1 MAKKYAKL
9 RGNLRPFVDEDSAW
23 QEKVEKEKE
32 NILGGVSEVSDAN
45 VVKLAVEYCK
55 ERNKKDAL
63 DDKLAAV
70 KIRIEAYAQII
81 AEILQDQEMESI
93 ALSTGDSVSLSDD
106 IYPRVTSKKDL
117 YNHLQKIYGK
127 DLIFMLT
134 LNSGTLKTMT
144 KTQLEQGKP
153 TLPGTDVF
161 LKTTIKRTKNGA
173 KSESE

>member
-93 ALSTGDSVSLSDD
+93 ALSTGDSVSLS
-106 IYPRVTSKKDL
+106 
-117 YNHLQKIYGK
+117 
-127 DLIFMLT
+127 
-134 LNSGTLKTMT
+134 
-144 KTQLEQGKP
+144 
-153 TLPGTDVF
+153 
-161 LKTTIKRTKNGA
+161 
-173 KSESE
+173 